1 MDNRRRCL
9 LRVDPVFEPLHFPSL
24 TMPFGESWEW
34 PRPPFA
40 WRYSIADHEAVA
52 QACRIETGSGKVI
65 EASML
70 RLDPAL
76 GILRFRMRDDGEPIE
91 LPFARFRRLTLTTP
105 LRPPEP
111 LAGAPVERVPAAAH
125 RRDYRL
131 QSANGDPAP
140 LTGRTAGFVEADEGL
155 YLFPPV
161 DDGRSLLRAFVPRW
175 ACAKKTFGASAQ
187 EIAAARWVADPAQLL
202 AAIEH
207 QRRMPVLPLGQSL
220 LALGMVTQ
228 DQLDQAL
235 AQPRGDLPLGER
247 MVADGVISRSN
258 LQTALAHKMG
268 YPYVDLSRFPIDPQ
282 AAKKVGLRLAVDSR
296 ALPVMLDGQRLI
308 VVVDRPS
315 RTVKLRGLR
324 AFAQL
329 SIVPVLASKTHI
341 LEALTRLAQQDV
353 WVEHVPI
360 SFGFFDTTT

>member
-1 MDNRRRCL
+1 
-9 LRVDPVFEPLHFPSL
+9 VPEQPLHFPSL
-24 TMPFGESWEW
+24 TMPLGESWEW

-40 WRYSIADHEAVA
+40 WRYSAVEHEAAA
-52 QACRIETGSGKVI
+52 QPCRIETGSGKVI

-70 RLDPAL
+70 GLDPAL
-76 GILRFRMRDDGEPIE
+76 GILRFRTRDEGEPIE
-91 LPFARFRRLTLTTP
+91 LPFARFRRLTLATP

-131 QSANGDPAP
+131 QSADDEPAP
-140 LTGRTAGFVEADEGL
+140 LTGTTAGFVEADEGL
-155 YLFPPV
+155 YLFPPI
-161 DDGRSLLRAFVPRW
+161 DDGRSLLRVFVPRW
-175 ACAKKTFGASAQ
+175 ACAKKSFGASAQ

-202 AAIEH
+202 EAIER

-220 LALGMVTQ
+220 LALGLVTQ

-235 AQPRGDLPLGER
+235 AQPRGDLPLGET

-268 YPYVDLSRFPIDPQ
+268 YPYVDLSRFPIDPA
-282 AAKKVGLRLAVDSR
+282 AAKKVALRMAVDSR

-315 RTVKLRGLR
+315 RAVKLRGLR

-329 SIVPVLASKTHI
+329 SIAPVLASKSHI
-341 LEALTRLAQQDV
+341 LEALSRLAQQDV

>member
-1 MDNRRRCL
+1 MFEKP
-9 LRVDPVFEPLHFPSL
+9 LRFPSL
-24 TMPFGESWEW
+24 TMPLGDLWEW

-40 WRYSIADHEAVA
+40 WRHSSADEESVA
-52 QACRIETGSGKVI
+52 QPCRIETGSGNVI
-65 EASML
+65 EAAL
-70 RLDPAL
+70 LGLDPTL
-76 GILRFRMRDDGEPIE
+76 GTLRVRMHDDGMPIE

-111 LAGAPVERVPAAAH
+111 LAGAPAERVPAAAH

-131 QSANGDPAP
+131 QSGDDDAAP
-140 LTGRTAGFVEADEGL
+140 MTGRTAGYVEADEGL
-155 YLFPPV
+155 YLFPPI
-161 DDGRSLLRAFVPRW
+161 DNGRSLLRVFVPRW
-175 ACAKKTFGASAQ
+175 ACAKKSFGASAQ
-187 EIAAARWVADPAQLL
+187 EIAAARWVSTPAQLL
-202 AAIEH
+202 EAIEH

-235 AQPRGDLPLGER
+235 AQPRDDLPLGER

-282 AAKKVGLRLAVDSR
+282 AAKKVALRMAVDSR
-296 ALPVMLDGQRLI
+296 ALPVMLDGRRLI

-315 RTVKLRGLR
+315 RAVKLRTLR

-329 SIVPVLASKTHI
+329 SIVPVLASKGHI

-353 WVEHVPI
+353 WVEHVPV
-360 SFGFFDTTT
+360 SFGYFDTTT

>member
-1 MDNRRRCL
+1 M
-9 LRVDPVFEPLHFPSL
+9 PL
-24 TMPFGESWEW
+24 GESWEW
-34 PRPPFA
+34 PHPPFA
-40 WRYSIADHEAVA
+40 WRYAIADHDGVSHP
-52 QACRIETGSGKVI
+52 CRIETGSGKVI
-65 EASML
+65 DAAML
-70 RLDPAL
+70 GLDPMRGML
-76 GILRFRMRDDGEPIE
+76 SFRMRDDGEPIE

-131 QSANGDPAP
+131 QSGEDDPAP
-140 LTGRTAGFVEADEGL
+140 LTGATAGFVEADEGL
-155 YLFPPV
+155 YLFPPI

-175 ACAKKTFGASAQ
+175 ACSKRTFGASAQ
-187 EIAAARWVADPAQLL
+187 EIAAARWVAEPARLL
-202 AAIEH
+202 EAIEH

-228 DQLDQAL
+228 DQLDRAL

-268 YPYVDLSRFPIDPQ
+268 YPYVDLARFPIDPQ

-315 RTVKLRGLR
+315 RAVKLRGLR

-329 SIVPVLASKTHI
+329 SIVPELASKSQI